1 LALRRLLLSDEGA
14 PEIEDWGWSEAEP
27 QGRVNS

>member
-1 LALRRLLLSDEGA
+1 LLLSAEGA
-14 PEIEDWGWSEAEP
+14 PEIEAWGWSEAEP